1 VATLL
6 TRKVIMNQ
14 IEPTWEE
21 SFYLSMASSEVNV
34 VASSLARMRA
44 LEENMSKEEIVN
56 SKNKVLEILTEE
68 REEKEREQAK
78 VKLEMEIAKL
88 MHTKENAIE
97 QLVGLLSSLTSE
109 QQLEVL
115 VNKLKEEEI

>member
-1 VATLL
+1 
-6 TRKVIMNQ
+6 MNQ

-115 VNKLKEEEI
+115 VNRLKEEEI

>member
-1 VATLL
+1 
-6 TRKVIMNQ
+6 MNQ
-14 IEPTWEE
+14 TKPTWEE
-21 SFYLSMASSEVNV
+21 SFYLSMVSSEVSV
-34 VASSLARMRA
+34 VASSLARMRE

-56 SKNKVLEILTEE
+56 SKTKVIAILTEE
-68 REEKEREQAK
+68 REEKEREQGK

-88 MHTKENAIE
+88 MYTKENAIE

-109 QQLEVL
+109 QQLKVL